1 MANFVAVC
9 AVGVA
14 LRLMMSEVSG
24 LVEGELEGCS
34 VNGWMTV
41 SVPA

>member
-14 LRLMMSEVSG
+14 LRLMMPEVSG
-24 LVEGELEGCS
+24 LVEGEYWR
-34 VNGWMTV
+34 VVVM
-41 SVPA
+41 